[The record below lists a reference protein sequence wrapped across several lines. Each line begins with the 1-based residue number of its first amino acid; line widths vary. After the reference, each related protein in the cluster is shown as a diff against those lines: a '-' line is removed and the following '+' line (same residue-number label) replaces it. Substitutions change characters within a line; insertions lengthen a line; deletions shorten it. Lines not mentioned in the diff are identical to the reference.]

1 MVPFQKQQ
9 KCMFLGFTFNKSKQY
24 IGLDVNNKRK
34 LDSRFIITGI
44 HQIKQ
49 FFTYRDLQN

>member
-9 KCMFLGFTFNKSKQY
+9 KCMFLWFTFNKSKQY

-34 LDSRFIITGI
+34 LIAGSISS
-44 HQIKQ
+44 
-49 FFTYRDLQN
+49 

>member
-9 KCMFLGFTFNKSKQY
+9 KYMLLWFTFKQY

-34 LDSRFIITGI
+34 LDSRF
-44 HQIKQ
+44 
-49 FFTYRDLQN
+49 Y